1 MHSPYKYRP
10 TLEDGPAF
18 ARKQE
23 VHVKVGTV
31 IAVIILAIGLGI
43 AAKGDLP
50 GRTAMAGPTSE
61 FDPHTHLIAS
71 PVAFQRSAAAE
82 RDLPVPSRGDLQ

>member
-1 MHSPYKYRP
+1 MHSPSKYRP
-10 TLEDGPAF
+10 TLEDRPAF

-23 VHVKVGTV
+23 VHVKVATV

-43 AAKGDLP
+43 AVKGDPP
-50 GRTAMAGPTSE
+50 GRTAMAEPASE

-71 PVAFQRSAAAE
+71 PAAFQRSAAAE
-82 RDLPVPSRGDLQ
+82 RDLPVASRGDLQ